1 MIVIA
6 YSCARAEILN
16 FTLTLISMFRTLLL
30 AIKVQ
35 RHYFGITRGFVQEF
49 CSHCPVCQLSQPQ
62 NTRPPLHPIIENE
75 KDFLD
80 RVQVDLIDMRHSPD
94 NEYHY
99 IGHFMDHFSKFHVLF
114 PLKRKTAE
122 EVSYMIQERVLA
134 YLGPPKIFHS
144 DNGREFINS
153 LIRSMFEKWGGDV
166 TFVSGRPRHSQSQG
180 LVERGNRTVEQ
191 KIAAMK
197 QDEGHAG
204 NKYPWV
210 SWLPRIMF
218 SMNCER
224 HEGIREL
231 PYRVVFGRYPPV
243 GIFPGAEKHCID
255 EEDLPITSTCD
266 NPHTASVHTETPIE
280 TAAPNSQLS
289 PSIRDDE
296 NNDKG
301 CESLISSGSAPQLAS
316 GHKDE
321 MDAVDTDDE
330 VEHSTF
336 KLPSQVS
343 NTTDEQQEEE
353 DDSHSKATI
362 HTAIRKK
369 VCDNTCLA
377 AAHMAVKYN
386 KKKGVKTQVFSVGD
400 KVTIGIPKMDRTK
413 TDMPRLPCEITEVFG
428 DKVKTYTLGTMFGTI
443 NFVVV
448 IYRAMMA
455 VYLLCAERLHCHFLK
470 QPRNL
475 IRAISSPN
483 PSANAQVGARQIGAF
498 VEKNGI
504 QSSSTCHNAKTC
516 TNNKS
521 PLLSP
526 ADRAL
531 LDTTAWLS
539 DMHMEAANV
548 LLKEA
553 FPAVDGLQ
561 NPILQQNMSFNVPSF
576 EFVQLFFVNNN
587 HWLVAS
593 NVGEEIDT
601 VCIYDSMQ
609 NIPDEECISLVAKYV
624 QCPNSHITIKVM
636 NVQLQDNAYACGEF
650 AVAFAT
656 SLIYGEDPTHL
667 HYKELR
673 SHFKNCID
681 TFSITQFPSTVVN
694 HQPRVVHQ
702 IRKKGVLQMPISR
715 QWETNDSLL
724 CL

>member
-1 MIVIA
+1 MDPTFKTRMTAIA
-6 YSCARAEILN
+6 TSKAASAKSC
-16 FTLTLISMFRTLLL
+16 
-30 AIKVQ
+30 V
-35 RHYFGITRGFVQEF
+35 
-49 CSHCPVCQLSQPQ
+49 LSQEKFDAIVRHLSSPQ
-62 NTRPPLHPIIENE
+62 DKVDPHFKHWVKSRHFQLADLPGLGLFKVLVIPNEGNNKEDGVKFLRVVHANQLCDIIQAVHADEL
-75 KDFLD
+75 KHCGYKKVLD
-80 RVQVDLIDMRHSPD
+80 
-94 NEYHY
+94 Y
-99 IGHFMDHFSKFHVLF
+99 
-114 PLKRKTAE
+114 
-122 EVSYMIQERVLA
+122 VSA
-134 YLGPPKIFHS
+134 SWIF
-144 DNGREFINS
+144 
-153 LIRSMFEKWGGDV
+153 
-166 TFVSGRPRHSQSQG
+166 Q
-180 LVERGNRTVEQ
+180 Q

-197 QDEGHAG
+197 QDEGHAE

-231 PYRVVFGRYPPV
+231 PYRVVFGRYPPF

-301 CESLISSGSAPQLAS
+301 CESLISSGSCVAPQLAS

-343 NTTDEQQEEE
+343 NHADEQQEEE
-353 DDSHSKATI
+353 DDTGDEVEHSTFKLPSQVSNTHADEQQEEEDDGHSKATI

-369 VCDNTCLA
+369 VCDNTYLA

-428 DKVKTYTLGTMFGTI
+428 DKVKTYTLGTIFGTI
-443 NFVVV
+443 KGKFRGGDLQSYDGSVPLEHGEITLSLREAAQKFNPCNKFTKSFCKCSMPLQAS
-448 IYRAMMA
+448 RA
-455 VYLLCAERLHCHFLK
+455 
-470 QPRNL
+470 
-475 IRAISSPN
+475 
-483 PSANAQVGARQIGAF
+483 
-498 VEKNGI
+498 
-504 QSSSTCHNAKTC
+504 
-516 TNNKS
+516 

-548 LLKEA
+548 LLREA

-561 NPILQQNMSFNVPSF
+561 NPIFQQNMSFNVPSF
-576 EFVQLFFVNNN
+576 EFVQCFLVNNN

-593 NVGEEIDT
+593 NIGEEMDT

-609 NIPDEECISLVAKYV
+609 TIPDEECISHVAKYV

-636 NVQLQDNAYACGEF
+636 NVQLQDNAYSCGEF

-681 TFSITQFPSTVVN
+681 TFSITPFPSTVVN

-702 IRKKGVLQMPISR
+702 IRKRVYCKCRSLDNGKPMIRCCVCRQCFHPKCIGVSTIGAQRDKWKCPTCT
-715 QWETNDSLL
+715 ETL
-724 CL
+724 